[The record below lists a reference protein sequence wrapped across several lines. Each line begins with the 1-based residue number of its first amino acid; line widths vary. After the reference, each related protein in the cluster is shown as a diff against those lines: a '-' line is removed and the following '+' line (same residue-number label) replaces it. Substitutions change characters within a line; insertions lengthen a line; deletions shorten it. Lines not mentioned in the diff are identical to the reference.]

1 MNVFTRERPRSLHDQ
16 VNLRDTEQD
25 LQDLRERRDAV
36 VQEARDAIAQELTTI
51 PLEPPPRPEDF
62 KEPAERLDEL
72 LTLALDNYFG
82 TLKVPL
88 HHRPV
93 AERSLWARLQ
103 ARAARDI
110 VQTKLRLGDQQL
122 KRQKLDALPK
132 LLEEIRAAKR
142 DNPRLL
148 DGSALPPP
156 R

>member
-25 LQDLRERRDAV
+25 LQDLREKRDLV
-36 VQEARDAIAQELTTI
+36 VQEALTTI

-72 LTLALDNYFG
+72 LTLSLDNYFN

-148 DGSALPPP
+148 EGSALPLP